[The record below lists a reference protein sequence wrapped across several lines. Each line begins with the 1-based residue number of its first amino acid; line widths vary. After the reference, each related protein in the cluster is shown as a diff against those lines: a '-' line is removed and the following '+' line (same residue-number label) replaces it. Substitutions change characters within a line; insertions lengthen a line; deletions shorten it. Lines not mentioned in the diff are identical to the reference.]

1 MESHLH
7 YSIMIRYFLLFTAI
21 IYLTACEDFTG
32 KADHQLNIQE
42 IDSISFWLAE
52 AKNSKNP
59 IAYRRDILT
68 KASNAIN
75 SDSHDTLKL
84 DYYSQLSLIY
94 SVFQDSTSFRK
105 YSTLYQNLAKKLGND
120 KDLAYSYWDLGAFL
134 DKLSIRDSSF
144 YYYRSAYSLFN
155 KIGDIKNSGNMLY
168 RMAIQQQKARAYIE
182 SEKTTYEAINL
193 IEPIK
198 DTIQLFLCYNNLGS
212 VTKELKEYDRSLEF
226 YNKAEEY
233 LNIMGEENRLRYTRT
248 LNNNRGNVY
257 KEQEMWEEAIPYFEA
272 ALQYEN
278 LESDLPRS
286 YAQTLNNLTISRFLN
301 GDTTNVL
308 DDLFKALKIFTLE
321 DDNPGI
327 SLVSYNLALYYAN
340 IGNKKEAVFYAA
352 DAIEKAELSSNYKR
366 KLEALKLLGWIDAQN
381 DLYFDEY
388 VMLSERLQ
396 DEERSIRDKFARIER
411 ETDEALAEAEALEKD
426 RRLILG
432 ISLGLIL
439 LSIASLIIIFQR
451 IRVQRLRFQQQQQ
464 EANQEIFNLML
475 SQKQKMEEGKQ
486 SEQKRISEELHDGVL
501 GALNGI
507 RMVLLGLNGKN
518 DDSAVAMRGDAIDKL
533 KGVQEEIRSISHELN
548 DTAYQKFNNFINS
561 IQDLIRETEASSY
574 LSIKLNY
581 DEDVDWDALSG
592 EIKINLYRIIQES
605 IQNVVKHAQANQI
618 ELNLIPWD
626 NMLKIT
632 ISDDGKGFDTRKI
645 KKGIGHRNI
654 KSRVEKVNGSWNI
667 ESTIG
672 KGSNITVILPYEK
685 ELSHANMLVDEGVD
699 LQQIKKN

>member
-1 MESHLH
+1 
-7 YSIMIRYFLLFTAI
+7 
-21 IYLTACEDFTG
+21 
-32 KADHQLNIQE
+32 
-42 IDSISFWLAE
+42 
-52 AKNSKNP
+52 
-59 IAYRRDILT
+59 
-68 KASNAIN
+68 
-75 SDSHDTLKL
+75 
-84 DYYSQLSLIY
+84 
-94 SVFQDSTSFRK
+94 
-105 YSTLYQNLAKKLGND
+105 
-120 KDLAYSYWDLGAFL
+120 
-134 DKLSIRDSSF
+134 
-144 YYYRSAYSLFN
+144 
-155 KIGDIKNSGNMLY
+155 MLY

-182 SEKTTYEAINL
+182 SENTTYAAINL

-226 YNKAEEY
+226 YNKAKDY
-233 LNIMGEENRLRYTRT
+233 LNIMEESDKAYYTRT
-248 LNNNRGNVY
+248 LNNNLGNVY

-278 LESDLPRS
+278 LESNLPRS

-321 DDNPGI
+321 DDNAGI
-327 SLVSYNLALYYAN
+327 SLVSYNLAVYYAN
-340 IGNKKEAVFYAA
+340 IGNKKEALFYAA

-366 KLEALKLLGWIDAQN
+366 KLEALKLLGWVDPQN

-396 DEERSIRDKFARIER
+396 DEERAIRDKFARIER
-411 ETDEALAEAEALEKD
+411 ETDEALAEAESLAKE
-426 RRLILG
+426 RQIIMG
-432 ISLGLIL
+432 VSLGLIL
-439 LSIASLIIIFQR
+439 LGIASLIIIFQR

-548 DTAYQKFNNFINS
+548 DAAYQKFNNFINS
-561 IQDLIRETEASSY
+561 LQDLIKETQASSN

-581 DEDVDWDALSG
+581 DEDVDWDTLSG

-632 ISDDGKGFDTRKI
+632 ISDDGRGFDTRKM

-654 KSRVEKVNGSWNI
+654 KSRVEKINGSWNI

-672 KGSNITVILPYEK
+672 KGSHITVILPYEK
-685 ELSHANMLVDEGVD
+685 EVSQTNMLVNEAGE
-699 LQQIKKN
+699 LQEIKKD